1 MVRLQGRRN
10 TAEREGRVP
19 VRAPLENLSPTG
31 ALPRGRHVKDTVHE
45 ALSILPYALDL
56 SLVSGNEA

>member
-1 MVRLQGRRN
+1 M
-10 TAEREGRVP
+10 P

-31 ALPRGRHVKDTVHE
+31 ALPRGRHAKDKVHE

>member
-1 MVRLQGRRN
+1 M
-10 TAEREGRVP
+10 P
-19 VRAPLENLSPTG
+19 VRAPLENLGPRG
-31 ALPRGRHVKDTVHE
+31 VLPRGRHAKDKVHE